1 MSSRWLTGERI
12 LLTLWVGGMW
22 AIGYIVAPALF
33 SSLDDRALAGSL
45 AGVMFRSIAWIGLF
59 CAILLLLGN
68 QLRCAGRRLNWRAVV
83 LVVMLLLI
91 LVGQFLLTPMI
102 SNLRAAG
109 AADAA
114 AFAWAHGAAS
124 LLYMVNSL
132 LGLLL
137 VAGEPE

>member
-12 LLTLWVGGMW
+12 ILTLWVGGMW

-59 CAILLLLGN
+59 CAILLLAGN
-68 QLRCAGRRLNWRAVV
+68 QLRSAGRRLNWRAVV
-83 LVVMLLLI
+83 LIVMLVI
-91 LVGQFLLTPMI
+91 IVIGQFVLAPLI
-102 SNLRAAG
+102 SSLRAAG
-109 AADAA
+109 AANAA

-137 VAGEPE
+137 VVREPG